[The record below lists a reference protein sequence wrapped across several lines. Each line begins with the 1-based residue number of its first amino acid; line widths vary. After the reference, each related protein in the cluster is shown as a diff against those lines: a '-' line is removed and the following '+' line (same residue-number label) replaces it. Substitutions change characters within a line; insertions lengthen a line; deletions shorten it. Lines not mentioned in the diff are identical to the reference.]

1 MEGGKTM
8 NRFIFIFIGLWI
20 VTLAPPLSGA
30 LGGDDMIGTQ
40 TSATGKATFAGGCFW
55 CMEPPFD
62 KLEGVTATISGYT
75 GGHKL
80 NPTYQEVSAGVTGH
94 TEALQVHFDPSI
106 TSYAELLEVFWR
118 NINPADADGQFVDR
132 GTQYRPGIFYHNEEQ
147 KHMAEESRDT
157 LTASGVFTAQ
167 IVVEITPATDFYP
180 AEEYHQDYY
189 QKNPVR
195 YKFYRYNSGRD
206 QFLKKIWGGK

>member
-1 MEGGKTM
+1 M
-8 NRFIFIFIGLWI
+8 NRFIFLFIGLWI
-20 VTLAPPLSGA
+20 ATLAPPLSGA
-30 LGGDDMIGTQ
+30 FGGDDMIGTQ
-40 TSATGKATFAGGCFW
+40 ASATGKATFAGGCFW

-80 NPTYQEVSAGVTGH
+80 NPTYQEVSAGITGH
-94 TEALQVHFDPSI
+94 TEALQVHFDPSK

-147 KHMAEESRDT
+147 KHLAEESRDT
-157 LTASGVFTAQ
+157 LTASGVFASQ
-167 IVVEITPATDFYP
+167 LVVEITPASDFYP

-206 QFLKKIWGGK
+206 QFLKKIWGDK